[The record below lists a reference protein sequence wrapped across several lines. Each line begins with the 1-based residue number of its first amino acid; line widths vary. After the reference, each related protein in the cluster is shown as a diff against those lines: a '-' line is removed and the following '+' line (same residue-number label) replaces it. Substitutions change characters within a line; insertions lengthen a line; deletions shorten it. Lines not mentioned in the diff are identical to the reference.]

1 MEEIANQVFV
11 EQSFTGIVTAALKLP
26 RGLLIIDSPSKADER
41 KTWQQKLVN
50 LGLGAAQVI
59 VLLDTHPDRLMNA
72 PLLDA
77 PVLVQ
82 ENALEIIHNLPIV
95 NRPLEKLSEP
105 EPDPHDAPQTTRWSL
120 PDLSYSRQVNL
131 YWGEQPVVVSHQP
144 GAHLAASWVKYDTEK
159 VIFVGDSVVV
169 NQPPFLSWCSIDRWI
184 EELMWL
190 SSDFFKYHLMISGRD
205 GIVSQKSVENMI
217 KFLQS
222 LKSVVSELLM
232 IDDPERRIEQESIK
246 LLKFFNVDSHLKE
259 EYQKRLTG
267 ELNQLIKRIKTD
279 QGKGDGRA
287 GA

>member
-1 MEEIANQVFV
+1 
-11 EQSFTGIVTAALKLP
+11 
-26 RGLLIIDSPSKADER
+26 
-41 KTWQQKLVN
+41 
-50 LGLGAAQVI
+50 
-59 VLLDTHPDRLMNA
+59 
-72 PLLDA
+72 
-77 PVLVQ
+77 VQ